1 MTGENTATV
10 LLTDRAWPDDTV
22 ERAVLAAAGLEL
34 VAGPA
39 APAPAP
45 VIERLVAEHRPDAI
59 LTCWAPVSAAAIAAS
74 PALRVVA
81 RMGVGLDNIDVA
93 AATGRGVLVTNV
105 PDYCVEEVSD
115 HAVALVLGWTR
126 GIVAADRQVRA
137 GRWDPA
143 GARLRRLSALTCGVI
158 GYGRIGR
165 RTAGKLAALGT
176 RVLAHTPHPPA
187 EEIEGV
193 RFVPLEE
200 LLAASDVVIVHA
212 PLTPATRHLVGAREL
227 SLMPRGALL
236 VNVSRGG
243 LVDTAA
249 LAAALA
255 SGQLSGAGLDVLEG
269 EPAVPPELLA
279 HPGVVITPHI
289 AFSSDASV
297 LDLRRGAAAEVVRV
311 LSGQSPRYP
320 CNVPQGTAPAGGS
333 R

>member
-1 MTGENTATV
+1 MSGENPATV
-10 LLTDRAWPDDTV
+10 LLTDRAWPDDMV
-22 ERAVLAAAGLEL
+22 ERAVLAAAGITL

-39 APAPAP
+39 DPAPAP
-45 VIERLVAEHRPDAI
+45 LIERLAAEHRPDAI

-74 PALRVVA
+74 PALRLVA

-115 HAVALVLGWTR
+115 HAVALLLAWTR
-126 GIVAADRQVRA
+126 GVVAADRQVRA

-158 GYGRIGR
+158 GYGRTGR
-165 RTAGKLAALGT
+165 RTAGKLAALGAP
-176 RVLAHTPHPPA
+176 VLAHTPHPPREGA
-187 EEIEGV
+187 GGV
-193 RFVPLEE
+193 RFVALDE
-200 LLAASDVVIVHA
+200 LLAGSDAVIMHA
-212 PLTPATRHLVGAREL
+212 PLTPATRHLIGAREL
-227 SLMPRGALL
+227 SLMPRGSLL

-249 LAAALA
+249 LAGALA
-255 SGQLSGAGLDVLEG
+255 SGHLSGAGLDVLEG
-269 EPAVPPELLA
+269 EPAVPQELLA

-297 LDLRRGAAAEVVRV
+297 HDLRRGAAEEVVRV
-311 LSGQSPRYP
+311 LSGQPPRFP
-320 CNVPQGTAPAGGS
+320 CNVPQPAPADGG
-333 R
+333 RR

>member
-1 MTGENTATV
+1 MSSENAVTV

-22 ERAVLAAAGLEL
+22 ERAVLAAAGIAL

-39 APAPAP
+39 DPAPAT
-45 VIERLVAEHRPDAI
+45 VIEHLAATHRPDAI

-74 PALRVVA
+74 PALRLVA

-93 AATGRGVLVTNV
+93 AAAGRGVLVTNV

-115 HAVALVLGWTR
+115 HAVALLLAWAR
-126 GIVAADRQVRA
+126 GVVAADRQVRA

-158 GYGRIGR
+158 GYGRTGG
-165 RTAGKLAALGT
+165 RTAGKLAALGA
-176 RVLAHTPHPPA
+176 RVLVHTPHPPGVVK
-187 EEIEGV
+187 GV
-193 RFVPLEE
+193 RFVGLDE
-200 LLAASDVVIVHA
+200 LLTASDAVIVHA
-212 PLTPATRHLVGAREL
+212 PLTPATRHLLGAREL
-227 SLMPRGALL
+227 SLMPPGSLL

-249 LAAALA
+249 LAAALV

-269 EPAVPPELLA
+269 EPAVPPALLA
-279 HPGVVITPHI
+279 HPGVVLTPHI

-297 LDLRRGAAAEVVRV
+297 LELRRSAAQEVVRV
-311 LSGQSPRYP
+311 LSGQPPRFP
-320 CNVPQGTAPAGGS
+320 CNVPQPAAPGGGS